1 MSPTYPAGL
10 GLIPGK
16 PGNGFSMRFPRFLR
30 VRDDKETTD
39 ATTPD
44 QLLTLFTQQQNGH
57 GDSDRGGDG
66 SDGSDGGGGGV
77 GTAITGGAASDGDA

>member
-1 MSPTYPAGL
+1 M

-57 GDSDRGGDG
+57 GDGDRGGAGDG
-66 SDGSDGGGGGV
+66 DRGGDGSDGGGGGV